1 VYELLAGA
9 LGREHVRPASEGDAV
24 DGIQPG
30 WVVEPADAEELA
42 RILRQAGEAGL
53 RVIPRGGGTKL
64 SWGNPPTGADVVLST
79 RRLDRL
85 VEHAWADMTATVQAG
100 CTVAALQQALAVHG
114 QRLAVDPLWPERATI
129 GGILAANDSG
139 TLRLRFG
146 SLRDLII
153 GITLALPDGTLAKSG
168 GKVVKNVA
176 GYDLPK
182 LFTGSLGTLGVITE
196 ATFRLHPLPD
206 RALTLSCRAGASE
219 PAALCQLML
228 KVLDSTLVPTGVQ
241 LRVYDHDLPRLDVR
255 FEGVAAEAQAG
266 RLRKLA
272 PGVGCDCDYVGEAS
286 DPVWSERESLWR
298 DRRSR
303 CVVICKVSVL
313 SAQICD
319 FCLHVRRAADQAG
332 LRWRGVMQA
341 VGVGLLRLEGAGEQV
356 VAAVQDLRMYVERM
370 GGSLVVLDCPPA
382 VKAVLDVWGD
392 PGDALALMRRVKA
405 QFDPR
410 STLNP
415 GRFVGGI

>member
-1 VYELLAGA
+1 MYELLAEA
-9 LGREHVRPASEGDAV
+9 VGREHVRPASDGDVV
-24 DGIQPG
+24 DGVQPG

-42 RILRQAGEAGL
+42 RTLRRASEAGL

-64 SWGNPPTGADVVLST
+64 IWGNPPAGADVVLST
-79 RRLDRL
+79 ARLNRL

-100 CTVAALQQALAVHG
+100 CTVAALQDALSTHG
-114 QRLAVDPLWPERATI
+114 QRLAVDPLWPERATV

-139 TLRLRFG
+139 ALRVRFG

-153 GITLALPDGTLAKSG
+153 GITVALPDGTLAKSG

-182 LFTGSLGTLGVITE
+182 LFTGSLGTLGVIVE

-206 RALTLSCRAGASE
+206 RVLTLSCRVGASE

-228 KVLDSTLVPTGVQ
+228 RVLDSTLVPAGLQ

-255 FEGVAAEAQAG
+255 FEGVAAEAQAD
-266 RLRKLA
+266 RLRELA
-272 PGVGCDCDYVGEAS
+272 ARSGCDYVGEVS
-286 DPVWSERESLWR
+286 HSVWSERQSLWH
-298 DRRSR
+298 DRQDR
-303 CVVICKVSVL
+303 CVAVCKVSVL
-313 SAQICD
+313 PAHICD
-319 FCLHVRRAADQAG
+319 FCLLVRRAADQAG
-332 LRWRGVMQA
+332 LRWRGVVQA
-341 VGVGLLRLEGAGEQV
+341 VGVGLLRLEGASEQV
-356 VAAVQDLRMYVERM
+356 VTAVQDLRRRAEAS

-382 VKAVLDVWGD
+382 VKAALDVWGD
-392 PGDALALMRRVKA
+392 PGDALELMRRIKA

-410 STLNP
+410 ATLNP